1 MTRGTPTFP
10 ALERTFSGY
19 LHEDFTAEYGSPEAA
34 LRAFRDDAS
43 PAEWRRFQ
51 REVKRFVELVDGRD
65 LGQVRMLLHRLGC
78 RWTPASRDALISLFT
93 SAAELKPTT
102 RR

>member
-1 MTRGTPTFP
+1 MRIL
-10 ALERTFSGY
+10 A
-19 LHEDFTAEYGSPEAA
+19 AEYGSPEAA

-51 REVKRFVELVDGRD
+51 REAKRFASLVDSLD
-65 LGQVRMLLHRLGC
+65 LEEVRTLVHRLGS
-78 RWTPASRDALISLFT
+78 RWTPPSRDALISLIT
-93 SAAELKPTT
+93 GAAELKPSD